1 MMDYEIN
8 EVKDE
13 RFKILQNR
21 MIEYIEQ
28 KSLNQILTLKGP
40 FYRVLFRTNVSFQR
54 LKACVFFPNIKFV
67 QITIRN

>member
-40 FYRVLFRTNVSFQR
+40 F
-54 LKACVFFPNIKFV
+54 
-67 QITIRN
+67 